1 MSLVLCTT
9 TTANGPTGNDNNNNT
24 DNISDDSNPVTI
36 YRFEINIY
44 LAIIIKIFIF
54 TPLKCYLLLI
64 TYLPTVDLTQLLSIA
79 VVELSPNITTLTLSS
94 G

>member
-36 YRFEINIY
+36 YRFG
-44 LAIIIKIFIF
+44 
-54 TPLKCYLLLI
+54 CHLI
-64 TYLPTVDLTQLLSIA
+64 TYRDNGKLAI
-79 VVELSPNITTLTLSS
+79 
-94 G
+94 